1 METDEILKDLNEQQ
15 RETVQ
20 FKDGQL
26 IIFTGAGTGK
36 TKVITHRMAY
46 LISQGVEPP
55 TILAVHSQKKL
66 HVKCKSKR
74 G

>member
-26 IIFTGAGTGK
+26 IIFAGAGTGK
-36 TKVITHRMAY
+36 TKVINTQNGLPNFAR
-46 LISQGVEPP
+46 S
-55 TILAVHSQKKL
+55 
-66 HVKCKSKR
+66 
-74 G
+74 

>member
-15 RETVQ
+15 REAVQ

-26 IIFTGAGTGK
+26 IIFAGAGTGK

-55 TILAVHSQKKL
+55 AVHSQKKL
-66 HVKCKSKR
+66 LMK
-74 G
+74 